1 MDEFKS
7 SVLKTKDIQQWLNL
21 QTKKVGY
28 FARKR
33 FQVFNSYFFSM
44 QYSGTGRVNFLR

>member
-28 FARKR
+28 FAYKR
-33 FQVFNSYFFSM
+33 FQVFNIYFFSV
-44 QYSGTGRVNFLR
+44 Q